1 MINYFKKKQSYA
13 HVTKSPHLFIL
24 KATLYFILGI
34 FSNIILNKKN
44 EEYFS
49 SAFAICWFFRPCRR
63 RHVVSH
69 VSRPVESARH
79 GENGPSA
86 HIGRNL

>member
-34 FSNIILNKKN
+34 FSNLILNKKK
-44 EEYFS
+44 
-49 SAFAICWFFRPCRR
+49 
-63 RHVVSH
+63 
-69 VSRPVESARH
+69 
-79 GENGPSA
+79 
-86 HIGRNL
+86 